1 MKNKVI
7 KFYEY
12 KKKKRGVIMCKI
24 LKDINGKTALE
35 LLNMYD
41 IPLEPPIQLSKLLQR
56 IGIATS
62 GINFSDIER
71 EAGYQYGQI
80 LGAAISKGENLTIF
94 YRKQDTENRQRF
106 TIAHELAHCCLHT
119 GNLQQNHI
127 ELREDT
133 SLKSGKEMEAD
144 IFAGELLIPE
154 SSLVRVYNQFYL
166 PSLES
171 LAKIFSVSTN
181 VMAAR
186 LDYLSMPYFKD
197 AEITYT

>member
-1 MKNKVI
+1 
-7 KFYEY
+7 
-12 KKKKRGVIMCKI
+12 
-24 LKDINGKTALE
+24 
-35 LLNMYD
+35 
-41 IPLEPPIQLSKLLQR
+41 
-56 IGIATS
+56 
-62 GINFSDIER
+62 
-71 EAGYQYGQI
+71 
-80 LGAAISKGENLTIF
+80 
-94 YRKQDTENRQRF
+94 
-106 TIAHELAHCCLHT
+106 
-119 GNLQQNHI
+119 
-127 ELREDT
+127 
-133 SLKSGKEMEAD
+133 MEAD